1 MKLLSERDG
10 LALGICNGFQA
21 LIKLGLV
28 PYGEIVG
35 QTEQSPTLT
44 FNTIGR
50 HISQMAYTRVT
61 STKSPWLAG
70 TQAGDMFAVPIS
82 HGEGRFVAD
91 EATLRR
97 LAENGQIVVAMI
109 DEEATV
115 KRFYKEHGHF
125 RLQPENDAYAPII
138 VDELVVLGRV
148 KFVIRQYY

>member
-1 MKLLSERDG
+1 MGPAS
-10 LALGICNGFQA
+10 
-21 LIKLGLV
+21 
-28 PYGEIVG
+28 YGKIVNI
-35 QTEQSPTLT
+35 QENDPTLT

-97 LAENGQIVVAMI
+97 LAENGQI
-109 DEEATV
+109 AT
-115 KRFYKEHGHF
+115 
-125 RLQPENDAYAPII
+125 QYAP
-138 VDELVVLGRV
+138 GR
-148 KFVIRQYY
+148 QCGYGYAL